1 MSSQTQT
8 DLVRLLS
15 AARRGHRDSLGQ
27 LLDLYVNYL
36 KLMART
42 QLDKKLLARTS
53 PSDVVQETLLE
64 AHRDFDG
71 FRGET
76 PEEFLAWLRR
86 ILVHNIGHLVQRH
99 VLAAKRDIRREVSLE
114 DVGQT
119 LERSTSR
126 LAAVLADVGPTPS
139 DNALQ
144 HEAGLVLADELE
156 ALSDEYREVIV
167 LRHLEGLSF
176 AEVGERMKRT
186 AGAARML
193 WMRAIASLR
202 TRFEARGVM

>member
-1 MSSQTQT
+1 MDSVAQTEPG
-8 DLVRLLS
+8 RLLR
-15 AARRGHRDSLGQ
+15 AAQGGQSESLGR
-27 LLDLYVNYL
+27 LLQLYVNYL

-42 QLDKKLLARTS
+42 QLDRKLLARTS

-64 AHRDFDG
+64 AHRDFKG
-71 FRGET
+71 FRGRT
-76 PEEFLAWLRR
+76 PEEFLSWLRR
-86 ILVHNIGHLVQRH
+86 ILVHNVGHVVQRH
-99 VLAAKRDIRREVSLE
+99 VLAAKRDVRREVSLD

-119 LERSTSR
+119 MEQSTAR
-126 LAAVLADVGPTPS
+126 LAAVLVDVGPTPS
-139 DNALQ
+139 DNALR

-156 ALSDEYREVIV
+156 SLPDEYREVIV

-176 AEVGERMKRT
+176 SDVGGRMNRT
-186 AGAARML
+186 AGASRML